1 MGVKSKEMWIMQH
14 IVRWDWSG
22 VSCCCFCFLL
32 WDRMEINIDIY
43 VTFIKCLICIVLDF
57 HHQIWSI
64 LWVRCRSLKLSARMK
79 TPTYKP
85 TKSSGIYPKSDPL
98 KEWRPVKSKS
108 EVKVW
113 DHLVLVGE
121 WWGWCRPGAK
131 WFPPNVTLCQGTEQ
145 SPVLSV
151 RNACNCVRS
160 GWPRDLPPVLHDG
173 KLSSGWFSLF
183 GNMLQI
189 FLAF

>member
-1 MGVKSKEMWIMQH
+1 MLEWGLLLL
-14 IVRWDWSG
+14 
-22 VSCCCFCFLL
+22 FLQGL
-32 WDRMEINIDIY
+32 PLLYHESYFLMLQ
-43 VTFIKCLICIVLDF
+43 IKNCPDYFTHLQFRIQKNLN
-57 HHQIWSI
+57 
-64 LWVRCRSLKLSARMK
+64 R
-79 TPTYKP
+79 
-85 TKSSGIYPKSDPL
+85 TKSESVSLQRLSGKCWN
-98 KEWRPVKSKS
+98 KR
-108 EVKVW
+108 VKVW
-113 DHLVLVGE
+113 DHLVLVRE
-121 WWGWCRPGAK
+121 WWAWCGPCAK

-160 GWPRDLPPVLHDG
+160 GWPRDLPPVLRDG